1 MSVTSCV
8 KLLSINCR
16 LCARSWR
23 VAVWFAHRQYYRHAY
38 DAFIILTTQ
47 FCSVFCLQRIFYV
60 LTYIR
65 KKSYE
70 MCHRKFRIQFVV
82 FSVLWKPIRC
92 ERWWRSFPAP
102 TLACGKVLI
111 CGTVRPVK
119 LSCVWVQLSIELC
132 IYGVAIWD
140 HHFVC
145 MYTHWQ
151 FLKIHRFLRNLA

>member
-1 MSVTSCV
+1 MTSVNCQICFTLGECYIMCEVIVYKLPTLRKKLKSSCMIRTPPV
-8 KLLSINCR
+8 LSACIRCIHHLNHTV
-16 LCARSWR
+16 LFS
-23 VAVWFAHRQYYRHAY
+23 
-38 DAFIILTTQ
+38 
-47 FCSVFCLQRIFYV
+47 LQRIFYV

-65 KKSYE
+65 KKSCE

-82 FSVLWKPIRC
+82 FSVLWKPVRC

-102 TLACGKVLI
+102 TLASGKVLI
-111 CGTVRPVK
+111 CKTVRPVN

-132 IYGVAIWD
+132 IYGVTIWD

-151 FLKIHRFLRNLA
+151 F